1 MKKLILVSLL
11 TILTFAT
18 FQSSLFATIFTWQPK
33 PADMYDLAHQ
43 TWYVWAISWSLPDGD
58 YIVSAKLDYY
68 NIYNYD
74 TTSKLPGVIF
84 SNLLDNPLK
93 GQYSIVSSWSTP
105 YVGWL
110 REGYDDNVLA
120 NRFAGFPAGWDA
132 AYLID
137 ETTFPSVQQP
147 SPTNVT
153 INFDSLEIETL
164 TKYLATAPGPDRLN
178 FGIGMDPD
186 CHFYNDGIKLT
197 IETAP
202 IPEPGTML
210 LLGTGLASLIGYGK
224 FKLGRKKKAQ
234 MS

>member
-1 MKKLILVSLL
+1 MKRVILVSLL
-11 TILTFAT
+11 TMLIFAT
-18 FQSSLFATIFTWQPK
+18 FQSSLFATILTWQPK
-33 PADMYDLAHQ
+33 PENMYNLAHH

-58 YIVSAKLDYY
+58 YIVSAKLDYKE
-68 NIYNYD
+68 IYNYD

-93 GQYSIVSSWSTP
+93 TGTIKQSWSTP

-110 REGYDDNVLA
+110 REENDQNVIA
-120 NRFAGFPAGWDA
+120 NRFAGIPAGWDA

-147 SPTNVT
+147 DPTNVT

-164 TKYLATAPGPDRLN
+164 TKYLATAPGSDRLN
-178 FGIGMDPD
+178 FGIGIDPD
-186 CHFYNDGIKLT
+186 CHFYNKGITLT

-224 FKLGRKKKAQ
+224 FKLGRKKKTQ